1 MSNNSR
7 GVSRTWSNIIVQ
19 PQQRNTFADQLG
31 FSRSEEVLV
40 AGQRKRE
47 EEKRLDREKGYGRK

>member
-7 GVSRTWSNIIVQ
+7 GVSRTWSNVIVQ

>member
-1 MSNNSR
+1 MNNNSR
-7 GVSRTWSNIIVQ
+7 GISRTWSNIIVQ